1 MSLKNVWNSVG
12 WLGKW
17 SQSIRNKIN
26 DIQNNITTP
35 ITIRYVP
42 TYIYEYVNFDS
53 SRVNDVYLYIQLRNI
68 SGSTINLTD
77 YQLWFSFKNSDGNT
91 LAKPSTSTAF
101 SPETT
106 IETEIPSGEIDGNA
120 TYDYVIRCENITSEL
135 TESQLADAKYWS
147 IGFRQILE
155 SSGTTNIEQNNI
167 IINFQVTI
175 KA

>member
-1 MSLKNVWNSVG
+1 MSLNNVWNSVG

-17 SQSIRNKIN
+17 SQTIRNKIN
-26 DIQNNITTP
+26 DIQSNIATP
-35 ITIRYVP
+35 ITIKYVP

-53 SRVNDVYLYIQLRNI
+53 ARVNDVYLYIQLRCI
-68 SGSTINLTD
+68 SESPIVLTG
-77 YQLWFSFKNSDGNT
+77 YQLWFSFKNSDGNV

-106 IETEIPSGEIDGNA
+106 IETEIASGEINSNT

-155 SSGTTNIEQNNI
+155 SSGTTNIDQNNMLI
-167 IINFQVTI
+167 VFQVTI
-175 KA
+175 KP